1 MLKVLIV
8 EDDLMIADVAEEVL
22 ADSGYEVCGI
32 ARTVAEAV
40 ALGLQHKPDIA
51 VIDVRLADG
60 GLGTEIPGQWS
71 ALGRVGILYA
81 TGNPTKVLL
90 DGVKGDAC
98 LDKPYSTVDL
108 VRSVKIVADII
119 AIGSAEGLLPRS
131 LHLLPPIVAASRTS
145 ANG

>member
-22 ADSGYEVCGI
+22 VDSGYQVCGI

-40 ALGLQHKPDIA
+40 ALGLEHKPDIA

-60 GLGTEIPGQWS
+60 GLGTEIPDQWS
-71 ALGRVGILYA
+71 ALGRVGVLYA
-81 TGNPTKVLL
+81 TGNPSKVLQG
-90 DGVKGDAC
+90 GVKGDAC

-119 AIGSAEGLLPRS
+119 AIGSPEGSLPRS
-131 LHLLPPIVAASRTS
+131 LQLLPPIAAASP
-145 ANG
+145 APVNG